1 MSEYI
6 SFLLVGLGAG
16 TAYAAIALGLVVTYK
31 GTGVINFAAGA
42 MGAWSCYVYD
52 ELRRNGNFLIPLPV
66 NHESTLGEKG
76 SYGGFPLAFF
86 TAASTAMFILLFYV
100 LIVKPMRRRLPSL
113 ATAAVALGVV
123 GGVVWTIFVLIHL
136 RAEGQYQLPL
146 IPYRYDI
153 GKVGFFPA
161 FVAAGISA
169 ALLGLMVHFLVFR
182 PLRTAPPLAKV
193 VASIG
198 VLTTIQALIV
208 FRFGS
213 VPRAVPNVLPNERL
227 DFAGLN
233 VPRDR
238 VYLALAAIIVAIAL
252 WAWFR
257 YTRTG
262 LATRAAAENE
272 RAASLARYSPQYLAG
287 TTWIVS
293 SVVTA
298 LLLVLTLQVI
308 PLSPTVHTL
317 MIVPALACALVGR
330 LTYVGQT
337 VAAALV
343 LGGLQSI
350 FVFLSS
356 KSWWP
361 TSFRTGL
368 SDAVPFIVLIIVL
381 FVLGKS
387 LPTRGALRADPLPEV
402 IIPRNRLRVIIP
414 LVAIGLVAILAT
426 SGSYRYGV
434 ITSMMFTVATL
445 SIVLLTGMIGQIS
458 LAQAALAGT
467 GGFALS
473 KLADGAGI
481 GFPWSMLLAALI
493 AAAFGVLVGIPAL
506 RIRGAQ
512 LAVVTL
518 AAAVALERFVFR
530 NPSFTKVA
538 GNPIPD
544 PKLFGVNLGVRQ
556 GSNIARWQFGV
567 LVLIVLVLVA
577 LAVSNLMRSAV
588 GRRFIAIRS
597 NERAGAAVGINVATN
612 KLLAFGM
619 ASFLAGIAGSLIG
632 YSRGQLSADSFATFV
647 NVSFLAFAYL
657 GGITAVSGAI
667 IGGAFAPLGIGF
679 VISDRL
685 LNVGT
690 VYSLIA
696 GLGVILTAIFN
707 PIGIAGANRHTW
719 EAIKARRRARAML
732 PTQIAVEPAPEDD
745 HPPVITPEAARPEH
759 RRHVRTA
766 AADVRLQ
773 TRGLSVSYGGVRAVD
788 EVNLEIQGGEIV
800 GLIGPNGAGKT
811 SFVDGLT
818 GFTAARGTVEFGGRS
833 LDGLAPH
840 ARARLGLARTWQA
853 GELFDD
859 LTVRQNLRVAAEPA
873 SVMSIVLDV
882 VRPQRP
888 LDQSGVD
895 WALELVGL
903 GTVADERP
911 KNLSLGQ
918 QKLLGVARAL
928 AARPAVVLLD
938 EPAAGLDSTESGALG
953 QRLYDIVDHD
963 ISVFLIDHDMGLVL
977 ETCDYIYV
985 LEFGRLIAEG
995 TPREI
1000 RNNDA
1005 VIEAYLGEAARA
1017 AKAKTGALPVAE
1029 ARRPTSIGAPGTG
1042 PLV

>member
-6 SFLLVGLGAG
+6 TFLLVGLGAG
-16 TAYAAIALGLVVTYK
+16 AAYAAIALGLVVTYK
-31 GTGVINFAAGA
+31 GTGIINFAAGA

-52 ELRRNGNFLIPLPV
+52 ELRRNGNLLLPLPL
-66 NHESTLGEKG
+66 NHDSTLGDNG
-76 SYGGFPLAFF
+76 SYGGFPLVFF
-86 TAASTAMFILLFYV
+86 TAASTALFILLLYV
-100 LIVKPMRRRLPSL
+100 LIVKPLRRRAAGL
-113 ATAAVALGVV
+113 ATPALAIGIV
-123 GGVVWTIFVLIHL
+123 GAVVWTIFVFTQL
-136 RAEGQYQLPL
+136 RTEGQYRLPL
-146 IPYRYDI
+146 VPYRYDT
-153 GKVGFFPA
+153 GKMSFFPA
-161 FVAAGISA
+161 FVAAGLSA

-182 PLRTAPPLAKV
+182 PLRNAPPLAKV

-198 VLTTIQALIV
+198 LLTTIQALIV

-213 VPRAVPNVLPNERL
+213 VPRAVPNVLPNEKL
-227 DFAGLN
+227 GFAGLD

-238 VYLALAAIIVAIAL
+238 VYLAIAAIIVAVAL

-257 YTRTG
+257 YSRTG

-298 LLLVLTLQVI
+298 LLLILTLQVI

-337 VAAALV
+337 VTAALV
-343 LGGLQSI
+343 LGGLQSM
-350 FVFLSS
+350 FTFLSS
-356 KSWWP
+356 KDWWP

-414 LVAIGLVAILAT
+414 LIAIGLVAILGT

-481 GFPWSMLLAALI
+481 GFPWSMLLAAII
-493 AAAFGVLVGIPAL
+493 ASAFGVLVGIPAL

-530 NPSFTKVA
+530 NTSFTKIA

-556 GSNIARWQFGV
+556 GTNIARWQFGV
-567 LVLIVLVLVA
+567 LVLVVLVVVA

-632 YSRGQLSADSFATFV
+632 YSRGQLSADSFSTFV

-685 LNVGT
+685 LDVGS
-690 VYSLIA
+690 VYTLIA

-719 EAIKARRRARAML
+719 ELYKARRRARSMPAAEV
-732 PTQIAVEPAPEDD
+732 PVEPSPGEE
-745 HPPVITPEAARPEH
+745 HVPVIEPEAVRPTH
-759 RRHVRTA
+759 VRHVRTA
-766 AADVRLQ
+766 DANVRLQ
-773 TRGLSVSYGGVRAVD
+773 TRELSVSYGGVRAVD
-788 EVNLEIQGGEIV
+788 AVSLEIQAGEIV

-818 GFTAARGTVEFGGRS
+818 GFTAASGVVEFGGHS
-833 LDGLAPH
+833 LEGKAPH

-859 LTVRQNLRVAAEPA
+859 LTVRENVRVAAEPA
-873 SVMSIVLDV
+873 SVLSIMLDV
-882 VRPQRP
+882 VRPLRP
-888 LDQSGVD
+888 VDQSGVE
-895 WALELVGL
+895 WALGLVGL
-903 GTVADERP
+903 DSVANDKP

-928 AARPAVVLLD
+928 AARPEVVLLD
-938 EPAAGLDSTESGALG
+938 EPAAGLDSTESRALG
-953 QRLYDIVDHD
+953 ERLYDIVDHD

-995 TPREI
+995 TPSEI
-1000 RNNDA
+1000 RANDA

-1017 AKAKTGALPVAE
+1017 AKAQAGSVVVAE
-1029 ARRPTSIGAPGTG
+1029 AEVVT
-1042 PLV
+1042 